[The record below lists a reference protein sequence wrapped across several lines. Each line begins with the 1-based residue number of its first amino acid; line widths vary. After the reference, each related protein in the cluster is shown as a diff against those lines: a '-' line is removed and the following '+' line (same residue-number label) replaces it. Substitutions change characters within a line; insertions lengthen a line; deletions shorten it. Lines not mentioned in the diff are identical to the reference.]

1 MTAINSQGTVIRA
14 LGGNAFIAVMKLVA
28 WGVSGS
34 GAMLSEAI
42 HSLADVAN
50 QALLLFGLR
59 HAERGP
65 DNRHQY
71 GYGQAAF
78 FWALVSALGIFF
90 LGCGVTLYHGI
101 HELLHPPETMSSG
114 WLTWS
119 VLIGSFLIESWVL
132 VGAIR
137 QVYAAKPV
145 DMGILAY
152 LPKIK
157 DPMLAA
163 VLLEDLA
170 ACVGILFAIAGIGL
184 TWLTGDPVW
193 DGIASVL
200 IGLLLGV
207 VAVVLVRLN
216 QRYLLGHAIDPEID
230 EGIRQILLARPSI
243 EAAVLL
249 QSRWVGPSTFV
260 YRAEVDFDGA
270 WFASELEDHYLVLFE
285 SADDHAQLRRLLAT
299 YTEHV
304 SRLVAREVDQIE
316 ALIRDRYP
324 GALFVMLEPHS
335 WPREMA

>member
-1 MTAINSQGTVIRA
+1 MRA

-90 LGCGVTLYHGI
+90 MGCGVTVYHGI
-101 HELLHPPETMSSG
+101 HELMNPPESMHAG

-119 VLIGSFLIESWVL
+119 VLTGSFVIEGWVL
-132 VGAIR
+132 VGAVR
-137 QVYAAKPV
+137 QVYQAKPEH
-145 DMGILAY
+145 MGILAY

-163 VLLEDLA
+163 VLLEDFA
-170 ACVGILFAIAGIGL
+170 ACAGIVFATVGIGL

-193 DGIASVL
+193 DGLASIC
-200 IGLLLGV
+200 IGVLLGV
-207 VAVVLVRLN
+207 VALVLVRLN

-270 WFASELEDHYLVLFE
+270 WFASELESHYLLLFE
-285 SADDHAQLRRLLAT
+285 ATHDHEQMRRLLAT

-304 SRLVAREVDQIE
+304 SRLVAREVDVIEDLIRARYPE
-316 ALIRDRYP
+316 ALFI
-324 GALFVMLEPHS
+324 MLEPHD
-335 WPREMA
+335 WPHEMA